1 VRGLGVFDARF
12 HSASGLATPAET
24 RVLPKRIILVRHAES
39 MGNVNHEA
47 YTQTPDPL
55 IPLTSRGAMQAY
67 DAGKK
72 IKALMGPGEKV
83 FFYLSPYR
91 RSLLSFETLRKAF
104 KEEEVLGARQEVQLR
119 EQDFGNFQDV
129 EGKRRE
135 KAERLRFGRFWYRF
149 PNGESGAD
157 VYDRMTLFEDH
168 LVRDINAGRFSGDT
182 NIVIVTHGLTLRIF
196 LMRWFHW
203 TVHQMLSVY
212 NPPNAEPLVMERV
225 PQGAADLLGC
235 DPRLVH
241 TKGLFRLAPDSLE
254 HLEGCTR
261 DMCSTCSDEVRMVH
275 RELSSHL
282 RGNDPREAPAL
293 RRPTESGDEVL
304 GVP

>member
-1 VRGLGVFDARF
+1 MPDTRGLGYFDARF
-12 HSASGLATPAET
+12 HSASGLATPVET

-55 IPLTSRGAMQAY
+55 IPLTSRGAIQAHE
-67 DAGKK
+67 AGKK
-72 IKALMGPGEKV
+72 IKAMMGPGEKV

-91 RSLLSFETLRKAF
+91 RSLLSFEALQQAF
-104 KEEEVLGARQEVQLR
+104 SKEEVLGARQEVQLR
-119 EQDFGNFQDV
+119 EQDFGNFQDL
-129 EGKRRE
+129 EGKRQE

-203 TVHQMLSVY
+203 TVHQMLTVY
-212 NPPNAEPLVMERV
+212 NPTNAEPLVMERL
-225 PQGAADLLGC
+225 PRGDLLGYE
-235 DPRLVH
+235 PRLMH
-241 TKGLFRLAPDSLE
+241 TKGLFRLAKSSLE
-254 HLEGCTR
+254 HLDGCTE
-261 DMCSTCSDEVRMVH
+261 DMCSTGSDEVRLVQ
-275 RELSSHL
+275 RELQSGL
-282 RGNDPREAPAL
+282 DPREGTQL
-293 RRPTESGDEVL
+293 EHPTESGDEVL
-304 GVP
+304 GAL